1 MQQASTTPSSKPSV
15 ITRLRAQ
22 AHFLLRPQLPTRL
35 SPLRARGD
43 ILLVSLRFAH
53 RRRDRSLRVVEDRT

>member
-1 MQQASTTPSSKPSV
+1 MQQASATPSSTPSV

-22 AHFLLRPQLPTRL
+22 APFLLRPQPPTRL
-35 SPLRARGD
+35 SPLRARRD
-43 ILLVSLRFAH
+43 ILLVYFRFAP